1 MPGMDRLSPTP
12 RHARF
17 MPTDRMTGDIM
28 TIFNADSFGEK
39 VLRRFAGGTSRRGM
53 LARIGV
59 ALVAAP
65 IFPVLPVS
73 RAEAAKPDRS
83 HETKTVFARQAQTS
97 DDTKCNYWRY
107 CAIDGSLCTCSGGG
121 IHSCPPGA
129 EPSPV
134 SWVGTC
140 INPDDG
146 KAYLIAY
153 RDCCGKAF
161 VNKCNCDGSDR
172 ETQLYTQ
179 QLNNDIIWCF
189 GVKNKEYHCSTAV
202 LVGAA

>member
-1 MPGMDRLSPTP
+1 
-12 RHARF
+12 
-17 MPTDRMTGDIM
+17 M
-28 TIFNADSFGEK
+28 TILSSTKLLDTENQTSTGWGEK

-53 LARIGV
+53 LARIGT

-65 IFPVLPVS
+65 VFPLLPVS
-73 RAEAAKPDRS
+73 RAEAASKPDRS
-83 HETKTVFARQAQTS
+83 PETKTTFARNAQTT
-97 DDTKCNYWRY
+97 DDTKCTYWRY

-140 INPDDG
+140 INPEDG

-153 RDCCGKAF
+153 RDCCGKSF
-161 VNKCNCDGSDR
+161 SNKCNCDGSDR

-189 GVKNKEYHCSTAV
+189 GTKSMEYHCSTAV
-202 LVGAA
+202 MVGPA

>member
-1 MPGMDRLSPTP
+1 
-12 RHARF
+12 
-17 MPTDRMTGDIM
+17 M

-65 IFPVLPVS
+65 VFPVLPVS
-73 RAEAAKPDRS
+73 RAEASKPDRS
-83 HETKTVFARQAQTS
+83 PEAKTVFARNAQTT
-97 DDTKCNYWRY
+97 DNTKCSYWRY

-121 IHSCPPGA
+121 VHSCPPGA

-140 INPDDG
+140 VNPDDG

-153 RDCCGKAF
+153 RDCCGKSFA
-161 VNKCNCDGSDR
+161 NKCNCDGSDR
-172 ETQLYTQ
+172 ETQIYTQ

-189 GVKNKEYHCSTAV
+189 GVKNMEYHCSTAV